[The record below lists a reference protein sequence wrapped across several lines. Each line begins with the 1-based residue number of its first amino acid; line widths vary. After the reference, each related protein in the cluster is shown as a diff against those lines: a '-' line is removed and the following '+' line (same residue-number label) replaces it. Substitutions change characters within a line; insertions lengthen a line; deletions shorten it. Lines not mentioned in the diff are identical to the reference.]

1 MKKSNYVEFD
11 AYYWQFNLSLAK
23 KELESLFTEALK
35 HEATTFEVD
44 KSDAKKLIS
53 IASDLLCH
61 GKNDIFRNLSQ
72 KVRSENKELTNK
84 EELEQKILNAIA
96 LEMGKLVLYFKNLH
110 KTLSPLKA
118 VSLSLFFL
126 TCLRQSQAIELKDQ
140 TQEISDPLSLDQ
152 AMSNLKNFLEQDF
165 KRDDLKDD
173 LQKGLIEGFSAKELQ
188 EIHNFKIQNRF
199 NFTLNKKTA
208 LIACAVVLALVL
220 FMF

>member
-72 KVRSENKELTNK
+72 KVRSENKELTN
-84 EELEQKILNAIA
+84 
-96 LEMGKLVLYFKNLH
+96 YFKNLH

-220 FMF
+220 FIF

>member
-220 FMF
+220 FIF

>member
-126 TCLRQSQAIELKDQ
+126 TCLRQSQAIELKDH

>member
-23 KELESLFTEALK
+23 KELESLFTKALK

>member
-72 KVRSENKELTNK
+72 KVRSENKELTTK

-126 TCLRQSQAIELKDQ
+126 T
-140 TQEISDPLSLDQ
+140 
-152 AMSNLKNFLEQDF
+152 
-165 KRDDLKDD
+165 
-173 LQKGLIEGFSAKELQ
+173 
-188 EIHNFKIQNRF
+188 
-199 NFTLNKKTA
+199 
-208 LIACAVVLALVL
+208 
-220 FMF
+220 

>member
-11 AYYWQFNLSLAK
+11 TYYWQFNLSLAK

-220 FMF
+220 FIF

>member
-1 MKKSNYVEFD
+1 MFFEIIYNVRNANIRELNVRVANIQQGNKTMKK
-11 AYYWQFNLSLAK
+11 YY
-23 KELESLFTEALK
+23 
-35 HEATTFEVD
+35 D
-44 KSDAKKLIS
+44 
-53 IASDLLCH
+53 
-61 GKNDIFRNLSQ
+61 R
-72 KVRSENKELTNK
+72 
-84 EELEQKILNAIA
+84 ELEQKILNAIA

>member
-152 AMSNLKNFLEQDF
+152 AMSNLKNFLAQDF